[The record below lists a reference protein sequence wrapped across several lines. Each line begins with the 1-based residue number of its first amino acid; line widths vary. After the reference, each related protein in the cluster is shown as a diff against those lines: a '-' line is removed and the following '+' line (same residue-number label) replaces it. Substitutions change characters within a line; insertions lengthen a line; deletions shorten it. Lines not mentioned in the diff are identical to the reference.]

1 MDRDEILVKVL
12 IVVMIVLAI
21 IVCVVAYQN
30 VKSADDLK
38 QSVSTTAK
46 KIVDEVTFMEVEVG
60 DVLEGELHNEP
71 VVLVNDE
78 ESIDKMLN
86 IINAGEKYEFKDPV
100 GFDILPTAYLYKKGG
115 EIITIAA
122 IDEYVDEG
130 EYSNYILYT
139 TNKNDVKK
147 VYRVEEKLGKYI
159 EDLYD
164 DNYKNG
170 IMLYNGY
177 EFSPKVGLQMVS
189 DMPIGDETDER
200 YNISYYN
207 YEKNKK
213 LKKSDGDFGEETY
226 EGYSVV
232 SDVEQVAFSKDIDVL
247 PRQSKELKNLPT
259 KIKEMK
265 DKYSEVSI
273 EEIDLDGDYSLEY
286 VLSLKKVEDDG
297 TISRIQLLDSNLN
310 VIKTL
315 ATWDATDL
323 EYEME
328 EDTIDLDNVMYFDF
342 DDDGK
347 MEILM
352 DLPAYEGTLINIYR
366 YDNHEVYGVTD
377 YNVTVEP

>member
-232 SDVEQVAFSKDIDVL
+232 SDVEQVAFSKDMDVL

>member
-189 DMPIGDETDER
+189 DMLIGDETDER

-232 SDVEQVAFSKDIDVL
+232 SDVEQVAFSKDMDVL

-366 YDNHEVYGVTD
+366 YDNHEVYGATD

>member
-232 SDVEQVAFSKDIDVL
+232 SDVEQVAFSKDMDVL

-366 YDNHEVYGVTD
+366 YDNHEVYGATD

>member
-177 EFSPKVGLQMVS
+177 EFSPKVGLQMIS

-232 SDVEQVAFSKDIDVL
+232 SDVEQVAFSKDMDVL

>member
-232 SDVEQVAFSKDIDVL
+232 SDVEQVAFSKDMDVL

-273 EEIDLDGDYSLEY
+273 EEIDLDGDHSLEY

-366 YDNHEVYGVTD
+366 YDNHEVYGATD

>member
-78 ESIDKMLN
+78 ESINKMLN

-177 EFSPKVGLQMVS
+177 EFSPKVGLQMIS

>member
-1 MDRDEILVKVL
+1 
-12 IVVMIVLAI
+12 
-21 IVCVVAYQN
+21 
-30 VKSADDLK
+30 
-38 QSVSTTAK
+38 
-46 KIVDEVTFMEVEVG
+46 
-60 DVLEGELHNEP
+60 
-71 VVLVNDE
+71 
-78 ESIDKMLN
+78 
-86 IINAGEKYEFKDPV
+86 
-100 GFDILPTAYLYKKGG
+100 
-115 EIITIAA
+115 
-122 IDEYVDEG
+122 
-130 EYSNYILYT
+130 
-139 TNKNDVKK
+139 
-147 VYRVEEKLGKYI
+147 
-159 EDLYD
+159 
-164 DNYKNG
+164 
-170 IMLYNGY
+170 MLYNGY

-232 SDVEQVAFSKDIDVL
+232 SDVEQVAFSKDMDVL

-366 YDNHEVYGVTD
+366 YDNHEVYGATD